1 MEDHNSPS
9 FKFGVN
15 DEIPDPV
22 FQMNRKNR
30 REKVS
35 HKGTFFSVFLFFL
48 TGVLVFITYVDI
60 QKKIGK
66 IYDSGNTEVQS
77 LSEELEAK
85 YKSLSS
91 NYAKLE
97 QELVK
102 KVIPVNEKFSS
113 LEAETNSLK
122 KKLKKAETRINK
134 LDADKKEQSKAIA
147 EIDKTLA
154 SLREDPAVSDTEK
167 FTEEIATLS
176 ETLNNTEEELNKIK
190 AVIFEADNIDKE
202 TLDIEIAKQDELYQK
217 KLDLIIENLQNKED
231 KIEKI
236 HNKLN
241 ELENMSK
248 AFVRKKSSRPKKQP
262 VKVKPLKE
270 PDTPHPI
277 DTIKPK
283 PGTFIEQS
291 IEE

>member
-1 MEDHNSPS
+1 MEDHDAPS
-9 FKFGVN
+9 FKFGA
-15 DEIPDPV
+15 DEIHDPV
-22 FQMNRKNR
+22 FQMKRGNR

-48 TGVLVFITYVDI
+48 TGVLVFIAYLDI

-66 IYDSGNTEVQS
+66 IYDSGSTEVQS

-102 KVIPVNEKFSS
+102 KVVPVNEMFSS
-113 LEAETNSLK
+113 LEAETGSLK
-122 KKLKKAETRINK
+122 DKLKKAETRIDK
-134 LDADKKEQSKAIA
+134 LGADKKEQAKTIA
-147 EIDKTLA
+147 EMDKTLA
-154 SLREDPAVSDTEK
+154 SLRENSAVSSDTEK
-167 FTEEIATLS
+167 FTEQISTLS
-176 ETLNNTEEELNKIK
+176 EALNKTTEELNKIK

-202 TLDIEIAKQDELYQK
+202 SLDIALIKQGELYQK

-236 HNKLN
+236 HNKLS

-248 AFVRKKSSRPKKQP
+248 TFVRKKVSRPKKKP
-262 VKVKPLKE
+262 VKIKPLEKS
-270 PDTPHPI
+270 DTPHLI

-283 PGTFIEQS
+283 PDSSVDQE